1 MVTSVFSVGSVI
13 NAKEDC
19 VKIRCIIV
27 DDEPPAVDELA
38 YILSRIEDV
47 EVVASSNSA
56 SKAIEEIRAKKPDL
70 VFLDIH
76 MPAKSGFHVARMVS
90 SFDRPPLIIF
100 ATAFDQYAVRAF
112 DANAIDY
119 VLKPFSENRIRKSIE
134 RAKELI
140 SSKGKTVT
148 IRELDRLIESIGGT
162 EKSIVR
168 VSVEN
173 KGRILLLDPGNI
185 FFCRSEEKQIFI
197 STQNNR
203 FVCHSVSSL
212 NELETILLPYPF
224 FRTHRAYLVNLSY
237 IREVIPWFDGR
248 YLVNMSDDKST
259 EIPVS
264 RSRAKNFKKRLGL

>member
-1 MVTSVFSVGSVI
+1 M
-13 NAKEDC
+13 
-19 VKIRCIIV
+19 KIRCIIV

-56 SKAIEEIRAKKPDL
+56 SKAIKEIRAKKPDL

-76 MPAKSGFHVARMVS
+76 MPVKSGFHVARMIS

-162 EKSIVR
+162 EKSVVR
-168 VSVEN
+168 ISVEN
-173 KGRILLLDPGNI
+173 KGRILLLDPDNI
-185 FFCRSEEKQIFI
+185 FFCKSAEKKIFI
-197 STQNNR
+197 NTQNNQ
-203 FVCHSVSSL
+203 FVCYSVSSL
-212 NELETILLPYPF
+212 NELEKILINHPF

-237 IREVIPWFDGR
+237 IKEVIPWFNGR
-248 YLVNMSDDKST
+248 YLVNMSDENST
-259 EIPVS
+259 EIPIS
-264 RSRAKNFKKRLGL
+264 RSRARNFKKKLGI

>member
-1 MVTSVFSVGSVI
+1 M
-13 NAKEDC
+13 
-19 VKIRCIIV
+19 KIRCIIV

-38 YILSRIEDV
+38 YILSKIEDV
-47 EVVASSNSA
+47 EVVVSSNSA
-56 SKAIEEIRAKKPDL
+56 SKAIKEIRTTKPDL

-76 MPAKSGFHVARMVS
+76 MPVQSGFHVARVVS

-100 ATAFDQYAVRAF
+100 ATAFDQHALRAF

-140 SSKGKTVT
+140 SSKGNPVT
-148 IRELDRLIESIGGT
+148 IQDLDRLIESIGGT
-162 EKSIVR
+162 EKNVVR
-168 VSVEN
+168 ISVEN
-173 KGRILLLDPGNI
+173 KGRILLLNPDDI
-185 FFCRSEEKQIFI
+185 FFCKSEEKKIMI
-197 STQNNR
+197 STQNNH
-203 FVCHSVSSL
+203 FLCHSVSTL

-237 IREVIPWFDGR
+237 IKEVIPWFNGR
-248 YLVNMSDDKST
+248 YLVNMSDEKST

-264 RSRAKNFKKRLGL
+264 RNQAGNFKKKLGI

>member
-1 MVTSVFSVGSVI
+1 M
-13 NAKEDC
+13 
-19 VKIRCIIV
+19 KIRCIIV

-38 YILSRIEDV
+38 YILSKIEDV

-56 SKAIEEIRAKKPDL
+56 SKAIKEIRTKKPDL

-76 MPAKSGFHVARMVS
+76 MPVQSGFHVARMVS
-90 SFDRPPLIIF
+90 SFDRPPMIIF

-119 VLKPFSENRIRKSIE
+119 VLKPFSENRIKKSIE
-134 RAKELI
+134 RAKKLI

-162 EKSIVR
+162 EKSVVR
-168 VSVEN
+168 ISVEN
-173 KGRILLLDPGNI
+173 KGRILLLDPDSI
-185 FFCRSEEKQIFI
+185 FFCKSAEKRICI
-197 STQNNR
+197 NTQNNQ

-212 NELETILLPYPF
+212 NELEKILRNHPF

-237 IREVIPWFDGR
+237 IKEVIPWFNGR
-248 YLVNMSDDKST
+248 YLVNMSDEKST

-264 RSRAKNFKKRLGL
+264 RSRARNFKKKLGI